1 MLLIHRVIRQF
12 QSDFNKEIGS
22 LGSKDVDTDRLTGGT
37 TIRGIFH
44 ERLVCRFIETECGYN
59 FISFSFPEELS
70 KIKYDKKE
78 LRQRIATAINNL
90 YGKDVISFTPFKAIE
105 TIVREQVSN
114 LKEPI
119 IKCIDLVVE
128 ELSKIVEFCT
138 QRVSSSV
145 RIFVS

>member
-1 MLLIHRVIRQF
+1 MIHRVIRQF

-37 TIRGIFH
+37 TIRRIFH
-44 ERLVCRFIETECGYN
+44 ERLVCRFIITECGYN
-59 FISFSFPEELS
+59 FFSFSFPEKLS
-70 KIKYDKKE
+70 KIKYDESE
-78 LRQRIATAINNL
+78 LRGKIATAINNL
-90 YGKDVISFTPFKAIE
+90 YGKDVISFAPFKAFEI
-105 TIVREQVSN
+105 IVREQVAN

-128 ELSKIVEFCT
+128 ELSKAVKFCT
-138 QRVSSSV
+138 QRVSSTV